1 MKHLKDTSAAS
12 QSATQNTFRLSLA
25 LGSRTAGCIDD
36 RTPSGKSSLSDRQQS
51 HQRSSAGG
59 GICHHGVGHVFRTDD
74 RRN

>member
-1 MKHLKDTSAAS
+1 MKHLKDTSAA
-12 QSATQNTFRLSLA
+12 ALSPQRKIHFDYPW
-25 LGSRTAGCIDD
+25 LGSRTAGCVDD

-59 GICHHGVGHVFRTDD
+59 GICHHGVGYVFRTDD